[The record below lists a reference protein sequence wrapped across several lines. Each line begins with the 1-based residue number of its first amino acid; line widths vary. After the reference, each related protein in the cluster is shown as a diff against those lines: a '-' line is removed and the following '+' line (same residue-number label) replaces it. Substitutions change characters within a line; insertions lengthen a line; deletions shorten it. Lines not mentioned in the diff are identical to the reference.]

1 MILVDTSIWIQLF
14 SKKNPHQVSEEQLAQ
29 IVLCP
34 PVIQEILQGIR
45 EDVVQ
50 AAIKNALLA
59 FPRIG
64 DPVTLNDYL
73 LAADIYKTGRE
84 KGYTIRSSTDC
95 LIAALA
101 ISSKIPVWHKDRDFD
116 FISKFTSLKIFET

>member
-1 MILVDTSIWIQLF
+1 MMLVDTSIWIELF
-14 SKKNPHQVSEEQLAQ
+14 SKKNPHSILPEQLLQ
-29 IVLCP
+29 FVVCP

-45 EDVVQ
+45 DEVHH
-50 AAIKNALLA
+50 AAVKDALLA

-64 DPVTLNDYL
+64 APVSLEDYL

-101 ISSKIPVWHKDRDFD
+101 IQAKMPIWHKDRDFN
-116 FISKFTSLKIFET
+116 FISKFTSLKIV